1 MDEDAAWRCFASSG
15 SVQDYLLYR
24 QAKDCIR
31 EKYFGSDGSEEKDEI
46 QHRGAD
52 IEVSDPQG

>member
-1 MDEDAAWRCFASSG
+1 MDEDAAWRSFAESG

-31 EKYFGSDGSEEKDEI
+31 ERYFGENGSEEKDEI
-46 QHRGAD
+46 QHGGTD
-52 IEVSDPQG
+52 TPVSGPQG